1 MLKTTLRPAL
11 FWGMLLGS
19 AGQALAADYYIRD
32 RDPDGLVGAIRHAN
46 TRAGADTIHLAQGG
60 LYTFKRPADAG
71 LALPPVTGQ
80 LRILGNGAELR
91 RDSDEGMA
99 ILVVAAKAE
108 LDIDALTLAEGS
120 SGSVRNHGTLRL
132 TRSAVVDGTTRAES
146 AIVQNY
152 GRFEASDSVFGYNV
166 VTGAGRDA
174 SIVLNYG
181 EMQLERCRLAGNALS
196 RRYPSLAAAPV
207 LNYGELR
214 LDALALEDNTVLD
227 EFEGMVSASVL
238 NLGIGRTASA
248 QLPPRP

>member
-1 MLKTTLRPAL
+1 MKHVLGRGLV
-11 FWGMLLGS
+11 WVVLLGG
-19 AGQALAADYYIRD
+19 AGLAPATDYHVRD
-32 RDPDGLVGAIRHAN
+32 RDAEGLAGAIRHAN
-46 TRAGADTIHLAQGG
+46 AGTGADVIHLAAGG
-60 LYTFKRPADAG
+60 LYAFKRSAEAG
-71 LALPPVTGQ
+71 MALPPISGR

-99 ILVVAAKAE
+99 LLVVAAGGE

-132 TRSAVVDGTTRAES
+132 TRSAIVDGTTRSES

-152 GRFEASDSVFGYNV
+152 GRFEARDSIFGYNM

-174 SIVLNYG
+174 AIVLNYG
-181 EMQLERCRLAGNALS
+181 EMELERCRVAGNALG
-196 RRYPSLAAAPV
+196 RRYPSLAVAPV
-207 LNYGELR
+207 LNYGKLW

-238 NLGIGRTASA
+238 NLGVGRTASA
-248 QLPPRP
+248 QLPPRN